1 MEYNEMRTAAEPDER
16 NSRTS
21 IPDAGAGNTTAG
33 DTAVRDKENNMY
45 AKADVGASGL
55 IIAEATANAAGE
67 ATANA
72 ADETTANA
80 AGETTANTVGK
91 TIDETTVDSGGEICK
106 APDDDT
112 IGNGRKSTVSTPGRA
127 SQNKRKIDREEI
139 LRQASEPAMRAEKM
153 ADSILHIR
161 SAAEFLT
168 ERYIPQDKRSY
179 SAESF
184 REGYCETAQQG
195 VADGAPDGGLIDTA
209 AEVPENS
216 AESTSENA
224 RLNAPGVANGNAPG
238 IANGNASDVV
248 HGNAS
253 DVVHGNA
260 SGNMANCM
268 QDGVRGNPAYRK
280 MQPTRS
286 GDTNAGISA
295 DANADECAHTSDS
308 VGAHTSAH
316 TGTDAGAHIMAR
328 TIAGTSVPASAHT
341 GIGISAGTGADV
353 IGGTG
358 TGTST
363 HVSAGKSNTAG
374 RTANGATGGREIP
387 PLAVPVDFSTLGF
400 PQASADEPVAPD
412 ECRIIVLRHAQSLG
426 NAKGSFLGH
435 TDLDLTEQ
443 GFIQAEMAA
452 DFLDATH
459 IHIDKIYSSDL
470 MRAFHTA
477 LPSARRRGLLLSTTK
492 ELREVYM
499 GKWEGRVV
507 AELDAEYPE
516 EFGIGWRQHFGTCVL
531 PEGESVPHA
540 ARRVYDFVVSRA
552 KENLGKTV
560 MFTSHAA
567 AIRSF
572 WGLASGVPFGRMAEE
587 VPFPGNASFST
598 MLWKSDGQG
607 DGSLTP
613 CEFSIDG
620 YLGDLRQIKH
630 S

>member
-1 MEYNEMRTAAEPDER
+1 MEYNEMRTAAETDER
-16 NSRTS
+16 NGRTG

-33 DTAVRDKENNMY
+33 DTAVRGKENNMY
-45 AKADVGASGL
+45 AKAGIGASGL
-55 IIAEATANAAGE
+55 IIAEATA
-67 ATANA
+67 
-72 ADETTANA
+72 
-80 AGETTANTVGK
+80 
-91 TIDETTVDSGGEICK
+91 DSAGEICK
-106 APDDDT
+106 SPDDNTT
-112 IGNGRKSTVSTPGRA
+112 IGNGGKATVSTPGRA

-184 REGYCETAQQG
+184 RERYRETAQQG
-195 VADGAPDGGLIDTA
+195 AADGAPGGGLIDTA
-209 AEVPENS
+209 IEVPES
-216 AESTSENA
+216 AAESTSDNA
-224 RLNAPGVANGNAPG
+224 HLNAPG
-238 IANGNASDVV
+238 IANGNTSDVAQ
-248 HGNAS
+248 GNAP
-253 DVVHGNA
+253 
-260 SGNMANCM
+260 GNMATCM

-280 MQPTRS
+280 TQQTRS

-295 DANADECAHTSDS
+295 DANADTCTHTSDS
-308 VGAHTSAH
+308 AGAHTSAH
-316 TGTDAGAHIMAR
+316 TGTDAGAHIRAR
-328 TIAGTSVPASAHT
+328 TIADTSVPASAHT
-341 GIGISAGTGADV
+341 GIGISGGTGADV

-358 TGTST
+358 AGTST
-363 HVSAGKSNTAG
+363 NVSAGKSNTAG
-374 RTANGATGGREIP
+374 RAANGATGGREIP

-540 ARRVYDFVVSRA
+540 ARRIYDFVVSRA
-552 KENLGKTV
+552 KENLGKTI

-572 WGLASGVPFGRMAEE
+572 WGLASGVPFGRIAEE

-620 YLGDLRQIKH
+620 YLGDLRQTKH

>member
-1 MEYNEMRTAAEPDER
+1 MDYNDKRTANETDER

-21 IPDAGAGNTTAG
+21 IPDVS
-33 DTAVRDKENNMY
+33 D
-45 AKADVGASGL
+45 
-55 IIAEATANAAGE
+55 
-67 ATANA
+67 
-72 ADETTANA
+72 
-80 AGETTANTVGK
+80 
-91 TIDETTVDSGGEICK
+91 
-106 APDDDT
+106 
-112 IGNGRKSTVSTPGRA
+112 VSTPGRGG
-127 SQNKRKIDREEI
+127 QNKRKIDREEI

-168 ERYIPQDKRSY
+168 DRYVPEDKRCY

-184 REGYCETAQQG
+184 REGYCKTAQQG
-195 VADGAPDGGLIDTA
+195 AADGAPDGGLNDMVNEASENA
-209 AEVPENS
+209 AEV
-216 AESTSENA
+216 TLGNA
-224 RLNAPGVANGNAPG
+224 RRTAP
-238 IANGNASDVV
+238 
-248 HGNAS
+248 
-253 DVVHGNA
+253 
-260 SGNMANCM
+260 
-268 QDGVRGNPAYRK
+268 
-280 MQPTRS
+280 
-286 GDTNAGISA
+286 
-295 DANADECAHTSDS
+295 
-308 VGAHTSAH
+308 
-316 TGTDAGAHIMAR
+316 
-328 TIAGTSVPASAHT
+328 
-341 GIGISAGTGADV
+341 
-353 IGGTG
+353 
-358 TGTST
+358 GTST
-363 HVSAGKSNTAG
+363 HVSTGKSNTAG
-374 RTANGATGGREIP
+374 RAANGVPCGREIP

-400 PQASADEPVAPD
+400 LQASADEPVAPD
-412 ECRIIVLRHAQSLG
+412 ECRIIILRHAQSLG

>member
-1 MEYNEMRTAAEPDER
+1 MDYNEMRTAAEPDER

-21 IPDAGAGNTTAG
+21 IPDAGVGNTTAG
-33 DTAVRDKENNMY
+33 DTAVRGKENNMY
-45 AKADVGASGL
+45 AKADIGASGL
-55 IIAEATANAAGE
+55 IIAEATANTAGE
-67 ATANA
+67 ATAN
-72 ADETTANA
+72 TA
-80 AGETTANTVGK
+80 GK
-91 TIDETTVDSGGEICK
+91 TIDETTVDSAGEICK

-112 IGNGRKSTVSTPGRA
+112 IGNGGKATVSTPGRA

-153 ADSILHIR
+153 ADSILRIR

-184 REGYCETAQQG
+184 RERYRETARQG
-195 VADGAPDGGLIDTA
+195 AADGAPDGGLIDTA
-209 AEVPENS
+209 VEVPENS

-224 RLNAPGVANGNAPG
+224 RLNAPGIVNGNAPG

-248 HGNAS
+248 HGNAPGIAS
-253 DVVHGNA
+253 GNVPDVVNGNVP
-260 SGNMANCM
+260 GNMANCM
-268 QDGVRGNPAYRK
+268 QDGVRDNPVYRK
-280 MQPTRS
+280 MQSTRS

-295 DANADECAHTSDS
+295 DANADTCAHTSDS

-316 TGTDAGAHIMAR
+316 TGTDAGAHIRAR
-328 TIAGTSVPASAHT
+328 TIAGTSAPASAHT
-341 GIGISAGTGADV
+341 GIGISAGTGANV

-358 TGTST
+358 AGTST

-516 EFGIGWRQHFGTCVL
+516 EFSIGWRQHFGTCVL

-540 ARRVYDFVVSRA
+540 ARRIYDFVVSRA
-552 KENLGKTV
+552 KENLGKTII
-560 MFTSHAA
+560 FTSHAA
-567 AIRSF
+567 AIRGF
-572 WGLASGVPFGRMAEE
+572 WGLASGVPFGRIAEE

-620 YLGDLRQIKH
+620 YLGDLRQTKH

>member
-1 MEYNEMRTAAEPDER
+1 MRTAAEPDER
-16 NSRTS
+16 NIRTG
-21 IPDAGAGNTTAG
+21 IPDAGAGNTNAG
-33 DTAVRDKENNMY
+33 DTAARDKENSMY
-45 AKADVGASGL
+45 AKAGIGASGL

-67 ATANA
+67 
-72 ADETTANA
+72 
-80 AGETTANTVGK
+80 TTANTAGK
-91 TIDETTVDSGGEICK
+91 TIDETTVDSAGEICK

-112 IGNGRKSTVSTPGRA
+112 IGNGRKATVSTPGRA

-209 AEVPENS
+209 VEVPENS

-224 RLNAPGVANGNAPG
+224 RLNAPGIANGNAPG
-238 IANGNASDVV
+238 IASGNVPDVVNGNAP
-248 HGNAS
+248 
-253 DVVHGNA
+253 
-260 SGNMANCM
+260 GNMANYM

-295 DANADECAHTSDS
+295 DANADTCAHTSDS
-308 VGAHTSAH
+308 VGAHISAH
-316 TGTDAGAHIMAR
+316 TGTDAGALIMAR

-341 GIGISAGTGADV
+341 GIGISGGTGADV

-358 TGTST
+358 AGAST

-374 RTANGATGGREIP
+374 RAANGAPGGREIP

-400 PQASADEPVAPD
+400 PQESADEPVAPD

-516 EFGIGWRQHFGTCVL
+516 EFSIGWRQHFGTCVL

-540 ARRVYDFVVSRA
+540 ARRIYDFVVSRA
-552 KENLGKTV
+552 KENLGKTI

-567 AIRSF
+567 AIRGF
-572 WGLASGVPFGRMAEE
+572 WGLASGVPFGRIAEE

-620 YLGDLRQIKH
+620 YLGDLRQTKH

>member
-1 MEYNEMRTAAEPDER
+1 MRTAAEPDER

-45 AKADVGASGL
+45 AKADVGTSGL
-55 IIAEATANAAGE
+55 IIAETTANTAGE
-67 ATANA
+67 ATAN
-72 ADETTANA
+72 TA
-80 AGETTANTVGK
+80 GK
-91 TIDETTVDSGGEICK
+91 TIDETTVDSAGEICK

-112 IGNGRKSTVSTPGRA
+112 IGNGGKATVSTPGRA

-179 SAESF
+179 STESF
-184 REGYCETAQQG
+184 RERYCETAQQG
-195 VADGAPDGGLIDTA
+195 AADGAPGGGLIDTA

-224 RLNAPGVANGNAPG
+224 RLNA
-238 IANGNASDVV
+238 SDVV
-248 HGNAS
+248 HGNAP
-253 DVVHGNA
+253 
-260 SGNMANCM
+260 GNMANCM

-316 TGTDAGAHIMAR
+316 TGTDTGAHIRAR

-358 TGTST
+358 ANVIGGTGAGTST

-374 RTANGATGGREIP
+374 SAANGAPGGREIP

-400 PQASADEPVAPD
+400 PQESADEPMAPD

-540 ARRVYDFVVSRA
+540 ARRIYDFVVSRA
-552 KENLGKTV
+552 KENLGKTI

-572 WGLASGVPFGRMAEE
+572 WGLASGVPFGRIAEE

-620 YLGDLRQIKH
+620 YLGDLRQTKH

>member
-21 IPDAGAGNTTAG
+21 IPDAGVGNTTAG
-33 DTAVRDKENNMY
+33 DTAVRGKENNMY

-67 ATANA
+67 
-72 ADETTANA
+72 
-80 AGETTANTVGK
+80 TTANTAGK
-91 TIDETTVDSGGEICK
+91 TIGETTVHSAAEICK

-112 IGNGRKSTVSTPGRA
+112 IGNGGKETVRTPGRV

-184 REGYCETAQQG
+184 RERYRETARQG
-195 VADGAPDGGLIDTA
+195 AADGAPDGGLIDTA
-209 AEVPENS
+209 VEVPENS

-224 RLNAPGVANGNAPG
+224 RLNASG
-238 IANGNASDVV
+238 IANGNVSDVV
-248 HGNAS
+248 HGNAP
-253 DVVHGNA
+253 
-260 SGNMANCM
+260 GNMANCM
-268 QDGVRGNPAYRK
+268 KDGVRGNPAYRK

-295 DANADECAHTSDS
+295 DANADTCAHTSDS

-316 TGTDAGAHIMAR
+316 TGTDAGAHIRAR

-341 GIGISAGTGADV
+341 SIGISAGTGADV

-358 TGTST
+358 AGTST

-374 RTANGATGGREIP
+374 RTANGAPGGREIP

-516 EFGIGWRQHFGTCVL
+516 EFSIGWRQHFGTCVL

-540 ARRVYDFVVSRA
+540 ARRIYDFVVSRA
-552 KENLGKTV
+552 KENLGKTI

-567 AIRSF
+567 AIRGF
-572 WGLASGVPFGRMAEE
+572 WGLASGVPFGRIAEE

-620 YLGDLRQIKH
+620 YLGDLRQTKH

>member
-1 MEYNEMRTAAEPDER
+1 MRTAAEPDER

-33 DTAVRDKENNMY
+33 DTAVRGKENNMY
-45 AKADVGASGL
+45 AKADIVASGL
-55 IIAEATANAAGE
+55 IIAEATANAA
-67 ATANA
+67 
-72 ADETTANA
+72 DETTANKA
-80 AGETTANTVGK
+80 GKTIGETTANTAGK
-91 TIDETTVDSGGEICK
+91 TIDETTVHSAAEICK
-106 APDDDT
+106 SPDDDT

-127 SQNKRKIDREEI
+127 SQNKRKFDREEI
-139 LRQASEPAMRAEKM
+139 LRQASETAMRAEKM

-195 VADGAPDGGLIDTA
+195 AADGAPDGGLIDTA
-209 AEVPENS
+209 VEVPENS

-224 RLNAPGVANGNAPG
+224 RLNASDVVYGNAP
-238 IANGNASDVV
+238 
-248 HGNAS
+248 
-253 DVVHGNA
+253 
-260 SGNMANCM
+260 GNMANCM
-268 QDGVRGNPAYRK
+268 QDGVRGNPAYKK

-295 DANADECAHTSDS
+295 DANADTCAHTSDS

-316 TGTDAGAHIMAR
+316 TGTDAGAHTRAR

-358 TGTST
+358 AGTST
-363 HVSAGKSNTAG
+363 NVSAGKSNTAG
-374 RTANGATGGREIP
+374 RAANGAPGGREIP

-516 EFGIGWRQHFGTCVL
+516 EFSIGWRQHFGTCVL

-540 ARRVYDFVVSRA
+540 ARRIYDFVVSRA
-552 KENLGKTV
+552 KENLGKTI

-607 DGSLTP
+607 AGSLTP

-620 YLGDLRQIKH
+620 YLGDLRQTKH

>member
-1 MEYNEMRTAAEPDER
+1 MEYNEMKTAAEPDER

-33 DTAVRDKENNMY
+33 DTAVCGKENNMY
-45 AKADVGASGL
+45 AKAGIGATGGAA
-55 IIAEATANAAGE
+55 AEATANAAGE
-67 ATANA
+67 ATAN
-72 ADETTANA
+72 TA
-80 AGETTANTVGK
+80 GK
-91 TIDETTVDSGGEICK
+91 TIDEATADSAGEICK
-106 APDDDT
+106 SPDDNTT
-112 IGNGRKSTVSTPGRA
+112 IGNGGKATVSTPGRA
-127 SQNKRKIDREEI
+127 SQNKRKIDREDI

-195 VADGAPDGGLIDTA
+195 AADGAPDGGLIDTA
-209 AEVPENS
+209 VEAPENS

-224 RLNAPGVANGNAPG
+224 RLNAPG
-238 IANGNASDVV
+238 IANGNASDVAK
-248 HGNAS
+248 GNAP
-253 DVVHGNA
+253 
-260 SGNMANCM
+260 GNMATCM
-268 QDGVRGNPAYRK
+268 QDGVWGNTENRK
-280 MQPTRS
+280 TQQTRS

-295 DANADECAHTSDS
+295 DANADTCTHTSDS
-308 VGAHTSAH
+308 ADPHTSAH
-316 TGTDAGAHIMAR
+316 TGTYAGAHTRAR

-358 TGTST
+358 ADVIGGTGADTST
-363 HVSAGKSNTAG
+363 HVSAGKSNTSG
-374 RTANGATGGREIP
+374 RAANGAPGGREIP

-400 PQASADEPVAPD
+400 PQKSADEPVAPD

-516 EFGIGWRQHFGTCVL
+516 EFSIGWRQHFGTCVL

-552 KENLGKTV
+552 KENLGKTI

-572 WGLASGVPFGRMAEE
+572 WGLASGVPFGKMAEE

-607 DGSLTP
+607 VGSLTP

-620 YLGDLRQIKH
+620 YLGDLRQTKH

>member
-1 MEYNEMRTAAEPDER
+1 MRTASEPDER

-21 IPDAGAGNTTAG
+21 VPDAGAGNTTAG
-33 DTAVRDKENNMY
+33 DTAVRGKENNMY
-45 AKADVGASGL
+45 AKADIGASGL

-67 ATANA
+67 ATAN
-72 ADETTANA
+72 TAGKTI
-80 AGETTANTVGK
+80 GETTA
-91 TIDETTVDSGGEICK
+91 DSAGEICK
-106 APDDDT
+106 AHDDDI
-112 IGNGRKSTVSTPGRA
+112 IGNGGKATVSTPERA
-127 SQNKRKIDREEI
+127 SRNKRKIDREEI
-139 LRQASEPAMRAEKM
+139 LRQASETAMRAEKM

-184 REGYCETAQQG
+184 REGYCETARQG
-195 VADGAPDGGLIDTA
+195 AADGAPDGGLIDTA
-209 AEVPENS
+209 VEVPENS

-224 RLNAPGVANGNAPG
+224 RLNAPGIANGNAP
-238 IANGNASDVV
+238 DVV
-248 HGNAS
+248 HGNAP
-253 DVVHGNA
+253 
-260 SGNMANCM
+260 GNMANCI

-280 MQPTRS
+280 MQTTRS

-316 TGTDAGAHIMAR
+316 TGTDAGAHIRAR
-328 TIAGTSVPASAHT
+328 TIAGTNVPASAHT

-363 HVSAGKSNTAG
+363 HVSIGKSNTAG
-374 RTANGATGGREIP
+374 RAANGAPGGREIP

-540 ARRVYDFVVSRA
+540 ARRIYDFVVSRA
-552 KENLGKTV
+552 KENLGKTI

-620 YLGDLRQIKH
+620 YLGDLRQTKH

>member
-1 MEYNEMRTAAEPDER
+1 MRTAAEPDER

-21 IPDAGAGNTTAG
+21 IPDAGVGNTTAG
-33 DTAVRDKENNMY
+33 DTAVRGKENNMY
-45 AKADVGASGL
+45 AKADIGASGL

-67 ATANA
+67 ATAN
-72 ADETTANA
+72 TA
-80 AGETTANTVGK
+80 GK
-91 TIDETTVDSGGEICK
+91 TIDETTVDSAGEICK

-112 IGNGRKSTVSTPGRA
+112 IGNGGKATVSTPGRV

-184 REGYCETAQQG
+184 RERYRETARQG
-195 VADGAPDGGLIDTA
+195 AADGAPDGGLIDTA
-209 AEVPENS
+209 VEVPENS

-224 RLNAPGVANGNAPG
+224 RLNASG
-238 IANGNASDVV
+238 IANGNVSDVV
-248 HGNAS
+248 HGNAP
-253 DVVHGNA
+253 
-260 SGNMANCM
+260 GNMANCM
-268 QDGVRGNPAYRK
+268 KDGVRGNPAYRK

-295 DANADECAHTSDS
+295 DANADTCAHTSDS

-316 TGTDAGAHIMAR
+316 TGTDAGAHIRAR

-341 GIGISAGTGADV
+341 SIGISAGTGADV

-358 TGTST
+358 AGTST

-374 RTANGATGGREIP
+374 RTANGAPGGMEIP

-540 ARRVYDFVVSRA
+540 ARRIYDFVVSRA
-552 KENLGKTV
+552 KENLGKTI

-572 WGLASGVPFGRMAEE
+572 WGLASGVPFERMAEE

-620 YLGDLRQIKH
+620 YLGDLRQTKH

>member
-1 MEYNEMRTAAEPDER
+1 MEYNEKRTAAEPDER

-21 IPDAGAGNTTAG
+21 IPDAGVGNTTAG
-33 DTAVRDKENNMY
+33 DAAVRGKDNNMY
-45 AKADVGASGL
+45 AKTDIGASGL
-55 IIAEATANAAGE
+55 IIAEAN
-67 ATANA
+67 
-72 ADETTANA
+72 ANA
-80 AGETTANTVGK
+80 AGETTANTAGKRIGEATANTAGK
-91 TIDETTVDSGGEICK
+91 TIDETTADSAGEICK

-112 IGNGRKSTVSTPGRA
+112 IGNDGKATVSTPGRA

-195 VADGAPDGGLIDTA
+195 AADGAPDGGLIDTA
-209 AEVPENS
+209 VEVSENS

-224 RLNAPGVANGNAPG
+224 RLNAPGIANGNAPDVV
-238 IANGNASDVV
+238 NGNAP
-248 HGNAS
+248 
-253 DVVHGNA
+253 
-260 SGNMANCM
+260 GNMGNCM

-295 DANADECAHTSDS
+295 DVNTDTCAHTSDS

-316 TGTDAGAHIMAR
+316 TGTDAGAHIRAR

-358 TGTST
+358 AGTST

-374 RTANGATGGREIP
+374 RADNGAPGGREIP

-540 ARRVYDFVVSRA
+540 ARRIYDFVVSRA
-552 KENLGKTV
+552 KENLGKTI

-572 WGLASGVPFGRMAEE
+572 WGLASGVSFGRMAEE

-620 YLGDLRQIKH
+620 YLGDLRQTKH

>member
-1 MEYNEMRTAAEPDER
+1 MEYNEKRTAAEPDER

-33 DTAVRDKENNMY
+33 DTAVRDKENNVY
-45 AKADVGASGL
+45 AKADIGASGL

-67 ATANA
+67 ATAN
-72 ADETTANA
+72 TA
-80 AGETTANTVGK
+80 GK
-91 TIDETTVDSGGEICK
+91 TIDETTADSAGEICK
-106 APDDDT
+106 APDDYT
-112 IGNGRKSTVSTPGRA
+112 IGNGGKATVSTPGRA

-195 VADGAPDGGLIDTA
+195 AADGTLDGGLIDTA
-209 AEVPENS
+209 VEVPENS
-216 AESTSENA
+216 AKSTSENV
-224 RLNAPGVANGNAPG
+224 RLNAPG
-238 IANGNASDVV
+238 IANGSAPDVV
-248 HGNAS
+248 NGNAP
-253 DVVHGNA
+253 
-260 SGNMANCM
+260 GNMANCM

-295 DANADECAHTSDS
+295 DVNADTCAHTSDS

-316 TGTDAGAHIMAR
+316 TGTDAGAHIKAR

-341 GIGISAGTGADV
+341 GIGISAGAGTGV
-353 IGGTG
+353 IGGAG
-358 TGTST
+358 AGTST

-374 RTANGATGGREIP
+374 RADNGAPGGREIP

-443 GFIQAEMAA
+443 GFIQAEMAT

-540 ARRVYDFVVSRA
+540 ARRIYDFVVSRA
-552 KENLGKTV
+552 KENLGKTI

-572 WGLASGVPFGRMAEE
+572 WGLASGVPFGRIAEE

-607 DGSLTP
+607 DGSITP

-620 YLGDLRQIKH
+620 YLGDLRQTKH

>member
-1 MEYNEMRTAAEPDER
+1 MRTAAEPDER
-16 NSRTS
+16 NIRRS

-33 DTAVRDKENNMY
+33 DTAVRGKENNMY
-45 AKADVGASGL
+45 AKAGIGATGG
-55 IIAEATANAAGE
+55 AAAE

-72 ADETTANA
+72 ADEAIANTAGKTI
-80 AGETTANTVGK
+80 GEATANTAGK
-91 TIDETTVDSGGEICK
+91 TIDETTVDSAGEICK

-184 REGYCETAQQG
+184 REGYCETAQRG
-195 VADGAPDGGLIDTA
+195 AADGAPDGDLIDTA
-209 AEVPENS
+209 VEVPENS

-224 RLNAPGVANGNAPG
+224 RLNAPGVANGNA
-238 IANGNASDVV
+238 SDVV
-248 HGNAS
+248 HGNAP
-253 DVVHGNA
+253 
-260 SGNMANCM
+260 GNMANCM

-280 MQPTRS
+280 MQTTLS
-286 GDTNAGISA
+286 GDINAGISV
-295 DANADECAHTSDS
+295 DANADTCAHTSDS

-316 TGTDAGAHIMAR
+316 TGTDAGAHIRAR

-341 GIGISAGTGADV
+341 GIGISAGTGAEV

-358 TGTST
+358 AGTST
-363 HVSAGKSNTAG
+363 HVSAGKSNIAG
-374 RTANGATGGREIP
+374 RAANGAPGGREIP

-540 ARRVYDFVVSRA
+540 ARRIYDFVVSRA
-552 KENLGKTV
+552 KENLGKTI

-620 YLGDLRQIKH
+620 YLGDLRQTKH

>member
-1 MEYNEMRTAAEPDER
+1 MEYNEMRTASEPDER

-45 AKADVGASGL
+45 AKAGIGASGL

-67 ATANA
+67 AT
-72 ADETTANA
+72 ENA
-80 AGETTANTVGK
+80 AGEATANTSGK
-91 TIDETTVDSGGEICK
+91 TIDETTADSAGEICK
-106 APDDDT
+106 APDDDI
-112 IGNGRKSTVSTPGRA
+112 IGNGGKETVRTPGRA

-153 ADSILHIR
+153 ADCILHIR

-184 REGYCETAQQG
+184 REGYCETARQG
-195 VADGAPDGGLIDTA
+195 AADGAPDGGLIDTA
-209 AEVPENS
+209 VEVPENS

-224 RLNAPGVANGNAPG
+224 RLNAPGIANGNAP
-238 IANGNASDVV
+238 DVV
-248 HGNAS
+248 HGNAP
-253 DVVHGNA
+253 
-260 SGNMANCM
+260 GNMANCI

-280 MQPTRS
+280 MQTTRS

-316 TGTDAGAHIMAR
+316 TG
-328 TIAGTSVPASAHT
+328 
-341 GIGISAGTGADV
+341 IGISAGTGADV
-353 IGGTG
+353 IGDTGADVIWGTG
-358 TGTST
+358 AGAST

-374 RTANGATGGREIP
+374 RTANGAPGGREIP

-400 PQASADEPVAPD
+400 LQASADEPVAPD

-516 EFGIGWRQHFGTCVL
+516 EFSIGWRQHFGTCVL

-540 ARRVYDFVVSRA
+540 ARRIYDFVVSRA
-552 KENLGKTV
+552 KENLGKTI

-567 AIRSF
+567 AIRGF
-572 WGLASGVPFGRMAEE
+572 WGLASGVPFGRIAEE

-620 YLGDLRQIKH
+620 YLGDLRQTKH

>member
-1 MEYNEMRTAAEPDER
+1 MRTAAEPDEL

-33 DTAVRDKENNMY
+33 DTAVRGKENNMY

-55 IIAEATANAAGE
+55 IIAEATANAA
-67 ATANA
+67 
-72 ADETTANA
+72 DETTANA
-80 AGETTANTVGK
+80 AGEATANTAGE
-91 TIDETTVDSGGEICK
+91 TIVETTVDSAREICK

-112 IGNGRKSTVSTPGRA
+112 IGNGGKATVSTPGRA

-168 ERYIPQDKRSY
+168 ERYIPEDKRSY

-184 REGYCETAQQG
+184 REGYCETARQG
-195 VADGAPDGGLIDTA
+195 SADGAPDGGLIDTA
-209 AEVPENS
+209 VEVPENS

-224 RLNAPGVANGNAPG
+224 RLNAPGIASGNVPDVVNGNVP
-238 IANGNASDVV
+238 
-248 HGNAS
+248 
-253 DVVHGNA
+253 
-260 SGNMANCM
+260 GNMANCM

-295 DANADECAHTSDS
+295 DANADTCAHTSDS

-316 TGTDAGAHIMAR
+316 TGTDAGAHIRAR

-358 TGTST
+358 AGTST

-374 RTANGATGGREIP
+374 RAANGAPGGREIP

-531 PEGESVPHA
+531 PEGESIPHA
-540 ARRVYDFVVSRA
+540 ARRIYDFVVSRA
-552 KENLGKTV
+552 KENLGKTI

-620 YLGDLRQIKH
+620 YLGDLRQTKH

>member
-45 AKADVGASGL
+45 AKADVGTSGL
-55 IIAEATANAAGE
+55 IIAETTANTAGE
-67 ATANA
+67 ATAN
-72 ADETTANA
+72 TA
-80 AGETTANTVGK
+80 GK
-91 TIDETTVDSGGEICK
+91 TIDETTADSAGEICK

-112 IGNGRKSTVSTPGRA
+112 IGNGGKATVSTPGRA

-139 LRQASEPAMRAEKM
+139 LRQASETAMRAEKM

-184 REGYCETAQQG
+184 REGYCETARQG
-195 VADGAPDGGLIDTA
+195 SADGAPDGGLIDTA
-209 AEVPENS
+209 VEVPENS

-224 RLNAPGVANGNAPG
+224 RLNAPGIASGNVPDVVNGNVP
-238 IANGNASDVV
+238 
-248 HGNAS
+248 
-253 DVVHGNA
+253 
-260 SGNMANCM
+260 GNMANCM
-268 QDGVRGNPAYRK
+268 QDDVRGNPAYRK

-295 DANADECAHTSDS
+295 DVNADTCAHTSDS

-316 TGTDAGAHIMAR
+316 TGTDAGAHIRAR

-341 GIGISAGTGADV
+341 GIGISAGTGANV

-358 TGTST
+358 AGTST
-363 HVSAGKSNTAG
+363 HVSAGKSNTSG
-374 RTANGATGGREIP
+374 RAANGAPGGREIP

-531 PEGESVPHA
+531 PEGESIPHA
-540 ARRVYDFVVSRA
+540 ARRIYDFVVSRA
-552 KENLGKTV
+552 KENLGKTI

-620 YLGDLRQIKH
+620 YLGDLRQTKH

>member
-1 MEYNEMRTAAEPDER
+1 MKTAAEPDER

-33 DTAVRDKENNMY
+33 NTAARDKENNVY
-45 AKADVGASGL
+45 AKADIGASGL

-67 ATANA
+67 TTANTA
-72 ADETTANA
+72 GKTIGETTANA
-80 AGETTANTVGK
+80 AGK
-91 TIDETTVDSGGEICK
+91 TIDEATADSAGEICK
-106 APDDDT
+106 SPDDNTT
-112 IGNGRKSTVSTPGRA
+112 IGNGGKATVSTPGRA

-139 LRQASEPAMRAEKM
+139 LRQASETAIRAEKM

-161 SAAEFLT
+161 LAAEFLT
-168 ERYIPQDKRSY
+168 ERYIPEDKRSY

-184 REGYCETAQQG
+184 RERYCETARQG
-195 VADGAPDGGLIDTA
+195 AADGAPDGGLIDTA

-224 RLNAPGVANGNAPG
+224 RLNAPG
-238 IANGNASDVV
+238 IANGNASDVAQ
-248 HGNAS
+248 GNAP
-253 DVVHGNA
+253 
-260 SGNMANCM
+260 GNMATCM

-280 MQPTRS
+280 MQTTRS

-295 DANADECAHTSDS
+295 DANADTCAHTSDS

-316 TGTDAGAHIMAR
+316 TGTDAGAHIRVR

-341 GIGISAGTGADV
+341 GIGISGGTGADV
-353 IGGTG
+353 IGGT
-358 TGTST
+358 SA

-374 RTANGATGGREIP
+374 RAANGAPCGREIP

-516 EFGIGWRQHFGTCVL
+516 EFSIGWRQHFGTCVL

-540 ARRVYDFVVSRA
+540 ARRIYDFVVSRA
-552 KENLGKTV
+552 KENLGKTI

-620 YLGDLRQIKH
+620 YLGDLRQTKH

>member
-1 MEYNEMRTAAEPDER
+1 MDYNDKRTANETDER
-16 NSRTS
+16 NSRTI
-21 IPDAGAGNTTAG
+21 IPDVS
-33 DTAVRDKENNMY
+33 D
-45 AKADVGASGL
+45 
-55 IIAEATANAAGE
+55 
-67 ATANA
+67 
-72 ADETTANA
+72 
-80 AGETTANTVGK
+80 
-91 TIDETTVDSGGEICK
+91 
-106 APDDDT
+106 
-112 IGNGRKSTVSTPGRA
+112 VSTPGRGG
-127 SQNKRKIDREEI
+127 QNKRKIDREEI

-161 SAAEFLT
+161 SVAEFLT
-168 ERYIPQDKRSY
+168 ERYVPEDRRCY

-184 REGYCETAQQG
+184 REGYCKTAQQG
-195 VADGAPDGGLIDTA
+195 TADGAPDGGLNDMVNEA
-209 AEVPENS
+209 
-216 AESTSENA
+216 SENA
-224 RLNAPGVANGNAPG
+224 AEGTLENARRTAPGNANGNAM
-238 IANGNASDVV
+238 DVA
-248 HGNAS
+248 HGNAP
-253 DVVHGNA
+253 
-260 SGNMANCM
+260 GNMPTCM
-268 QDGVRGNPAYRK
+268 HDGVRGNPAYRK
-280 MQPTRS
+280 TQQTRS
-286 GDTNAGISA
+286 GDINAGISTDASA
-295 DANADECAHTSDS
+295 DTCAHTSDS
-308 VGAHTSAH
+308 GGAHTSAH
-316 TGTDAGAHIMAR
+316 MGTDA
-328 TIAGTSVPASAHT
+328 
-341 GIGISAGTGADV
+341 
-353 IGGTG
+353 
-358 TGTST
+358 GTST
-363 HVSAGKSNTAG
+363 HVSIGKSNTSG
-374 RTANGATGGREIP
+374 RAANGAPGGREIP

-400 PQASADEPVAPD
+400 LQASADEPVAPD
-412 ECRIIVLRHAQSLG
+412 ECRIIILRHAQSLG

>member
-1 MEYNEMRTAAEPDER
+1 MRTAAEPDER

-21 IPDAGAGNTTAG
+21 IPDAGVRNTSAG
-33 DTAVRDKENNMY
+33 DTAVRGKENNMY
-45 AKADVGASGL
+45 AKAGIGASGL
-55 IIAEATANAAGE
+55 IIAEATANAAGKTTANTDGKTIDE
-67 ATANA
+67 ATAN
-72 ADETTANA
+72 TA
-80 AGETTANTVGK
+80 GK
-91 TIDETTVDSGGEICK
+91 TIDETTADSAGEICK

-112 IGNGRKSTVSTPGRA
+112 IGNGGKATVSTPGRA

-139 LRQASEPAMRAEKM
+139 LRQASETAMRAEKM

-184 REGYCETAQQG
+184 REGYCETARQG
-195 VADGAPDGGLIDTA
+195 SADGAPDGGLIDTA
-209 AEVPENS
+209 VEVPENS

-224 RLNAPGVANGNAPG
+224 RLNAPGIASGNVPDVVNGNVP
-238 IANGNASDVV
+238 
-248 HGNAS
+248 
-253 DVVHGNA
+253 
-260 SGNMANCM
+260 GNMANCM
-268 QDGVRGNPAYRK
+268 QDDVRGNPAYRK

-295 DANADECAHTSDS
+295 DVNADTCAHTSDS

-316 TGTDAGAHIMAR
+316 TGTDAGAHIRAR

-341 GIGISAGTGADV
+341 GIGISAGTGANV

-358 TGTST
+358 AGTST
-363 HVSAGKSNTAG
+363 HVSAGKSNTSG
-374 RTANGATGGREIP
+374 RAANGAPGGREIP

-540 ARRVYDFVVSRA
+540 ARRIYDFVVSRA
-552 KENLGKTV
+552 KENLGKTI

-567 AIRSF
+567 AIRGF

-620 YLGDLRQIKH
+620 YLGDLRQTKH

>member
-1 MEYNEMRTAAEPDER
+1 MDYNDKRTANETDER

-21 IPDAGAGNTTAG
+21 IPD
-33 DTAVRDKENNMY
+33 VS
-45 AKADVGASGL
+45 DVSA
-55 IIAEATANAAGE
+55 
-67 ATANA
+67 
-72 ADETTANA
+72 
-80 AGETTANTVGK
+80 
-91 TIDETTVDSGGEICK
+91 
-106 APDDDT
+106 
-112 IGNGRKSTVSTPGRA
+112 PGRGG
-127 SQNKRKIDREEI
+127 QNKRKIDREEI

-168 ERYIPQDKRSY
+168 ERYVPEDKRCY

-184 REGYCETAQQG
+184 REGYCKTAQQG
-195 VADGAPDGGLIDTA
+195 AADGAPDGGSIGMVNEASENA
-209 AEVPENS
+209 AEV
-216 AESTSENA
+216 TLGNA
-224 RLNAPGVANGNAPG
+224 RRTAPG
-238 IANGNASDVV
+238 IANGNAMDVA

-253 DVVHGNA
+253 DVTLGNA
-260 SGNMANCM
+260 SYATLGNA
-268 QDGVRGNPAYRK
+268 P
-280 MQPTRS
+280 
-286 GDTNAGISA
+286 
-295 DANADECAHTSDS
+295 
-308 VGAHTSAH
+308 
-316 TGTDAGAHIMAR
+316 
-328 TIAGTSVPASAHT
+328 
-341 GIGISAGTGADV
+341 
-353 IGGTG
+353 
-358 TGTST
+358 GTST
-363 HVSAGKSNTAG
+363 HVSIGKSNTAACA
-374 RTANGATGGREIP
+374 ANGVPCGREIP

-400 PQASADEPVAPD
+400 LQASADEPVAPD
-412 ECRIIVLRHAQSLG
+412 ECRIIILRHAQSLG

-540 ARRVYDFVVSRA
+540 ARRIYDFVVSRA

>member
-1 MEYNEMRTAAEPDER
+1 MRTAAEPDER
-16 NSRTS
+16 NIRTD

-33 DTAVRDKENNMY
+33 DTTVRDKENNMY
-45 AKADVGASGL
+45 AKAGIGATGGAA
-55 IIAEATANAAGE
+55 AET
-67 ATANA
+67 TANA
-72 ADETTANA
+72 ADEAI
-80 AGETTANTVGK
+80 ANTAGK
-91 TIDETTVDSGGEICK
+91 TIDETTADSAGEICK

-112 IGNGRKSTVSTPGRA
+112 IGNGGKATVSTPGRA

-184 REGYCETAQQG
+184 REGYYETAQQG
-195 VADGAPDGGLIDTA
+195 AADGAPDGGLIDTA
-209 AEVPENS
+209 VEVPENS

-224 RLNAPGVANGNAPG
+224 RLNAPGIANGNAPGVANGNAP
-238 IANGNASDVV
+238 
-248 HGNAS
+248 
-253 DVVHGNA
+253 
-260 SGNMANCM
+260 GNMANCM
-268 QDGVRGNPAYRK
+268 QDGARGNPAYIK

-295 DANADECAHTSDS
+295 DANADACAHTSDS

-316 TGTDAGAHIMAR
+316 TGTDAGAHIKAR

-358 TGTST
+358 AGTTT
-363 HVSAGKSNTAG
+363 HVSAGKSNTSG
-374 RTANGATGGREIP
+374 RAANGAPGGREIP

-516 EFGIGWRQHFGTCVL
+516 EFSIGWRQHFGTCVL

-540 ARRVYDFVVSRA
+540 ARRIYDFVVSRA
-552 KENLGKTV
+552 KEKLGKTI

-572 WGLASGVPFGRMAEE
+572 WGLASGVPFERMAEE

-620 YLGDLRQIKH
+620 YLGDLRQTKH